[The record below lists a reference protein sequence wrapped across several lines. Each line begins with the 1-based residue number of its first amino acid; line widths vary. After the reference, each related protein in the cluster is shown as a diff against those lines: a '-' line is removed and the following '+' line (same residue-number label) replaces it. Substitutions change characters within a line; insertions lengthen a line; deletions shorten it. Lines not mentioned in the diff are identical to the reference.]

1 MDSSNGAQV
10 QLFMYLVYSYRRH
23 AVVNRQTES
32 DSQTSGKGSRAAET
46 NRQTGAAAGAAGM
59 TEAVSTHDDEQLE
72 VMTSWFYAFICFSF
86 LLFYSKAFI
95 EFMYFLMHQGYEY
108 DAGYY
113 TSFCLELLYAPKS
126 SSFFG

>member
-10 QLFMYLVYSYRRH
+10 QRLMYLVSSYRRH

-32 DSQTSGKGSRAAET
+32 DSQNSGKGSRAAET

-72 VMTSWFYAFICFSF
+72 VTTSWFYAFICSF
-86 LLFYSKAFI
+86 ISLFKEVYRV
-95 EFMYFLMHQGYEY
+95 Y
-108 DAGYY
+108 
-113 TSFCLELLYAPKS
+113 P
-126 SSFFG
+126 SSFFS

>member
-1 MDSSNGAQV
+1 MDSSSGAQV
-10 QLFMYLVYSYRRH
+10 QLLMYLVSSYRRH

-72 VMTSWFYAFICFSF
+72 VMTS
-86 LLFYSKAFI
+86 
-95 EFMYFLMHQGYEY
+95 
-108 DAGYY
+108 
-113 TSFCLELLYAPKS
+113 
-126 SSFFG
+126 